1 MMLIQA
7 WTEGSPTGFEE
18 VSLASGP
25 HGLGGYQARTLDRAL
40 VMDRAMVWL
49 QPSGD
54 LITPGLGVDFF
65 RIYIDT

>member
-25 HGLGGYQARTLDRAL
+25 HGLGGDQARTLDRAL

-49 QPSGD
+49 QPQW
-54 LITPGLGVDFF
+54 
-65 RIYIDT
+65 

>member
-25 HGLGGYQARTLDRAL
+25 HGLEGG
-40 VMDRAMVWL
+40 
-49 QPSGD
+49 
-54 LITPGLGVDFF
+54 PGKDS
-65 RIYIDT
+65 